1 MSDETQVNHHN
12 ERRNDNSVLLREFF
26 ELKGKLE
33 VMIERY
39 DTVKEATEEHQRLLK
54 GYNGH
59 DGLMI
64 LFSNLKNE
72 IKAHRWMIGIIF
84 AGVSVIWAAQLNS
97 GSLLEGLSWL
107 LVKP

>member
-1 MSDETQVNHHN
+1 MEDHTQVNPNN

-39 DTVKEATEEHQRLLK
+39 DTVKEDTAEHQRILK
-54 GYNGH
+54 GNNGH
-59 DGLMI
+59 DGLI
-64 LFSNLKNE
+64 TLLSNLKNE
-72 IKAHRWMIGIIF
+72 IKAHRWMIGIVF

-107 LVKP
+107 LIKP